1 MLELLLIVLLLML
14 LRTATATLLL
24 SFYYQ
29 PGTKHRSHTHTDHE
43 QKHETTEFKNF
54 RNFATGHC
62 TTNRFWHDFTPAAMT
77 LPQYIIRR
85 QECPFHWIAV
95 GGLIRLPPRST
106 LQLRPCPRSPNSTD
120 ELERETPLG
129 RSEDVNFLLHS
140 LEVKFPNI
148 GRERWCLTEIMY
160 RLLECFCELLFWKS
174 RESMLHLGQPR
185 ASWASRPYVARQR
198 QLATQG
204 DFCWMWQMM
213 MRWNMKP
220 KTTWR
225 NKTTTATHFTT
236 TPTNSHRGLAKNS
249 SKRWWSYHCNDDT
262 RSGATHGRSTGPTCL
277 WWCYTVARR
286 QACCNQRKRF
296 TYRFTNPMNC
306 TCILPS

>member
-1 MLELLLIVLLLML
+1 MPISLDSWQLVAL
-14 LRTATATLLL
+14 
-24 SFYYQ
+24 
-29 PGTKHRSHTHTDHE
+29 
-43 QKHETTEFKNF
+43 
-54 RNFATGHC
+54 FAYPQGLHC
-62 TTNRFWHDFTPAAMT
+62 SWDRAPEVQTVA
-77 LPQYIIRR
+77 Q
-85 QECPFHWIAV
+85 HWWA
-95 GGLIRLPPRST
+95 
-106 LQLRPCPRSPNSTD
+106 
-120 ELERETPLG
+120 EERDSMR
-129 RSEDVNFLLHS
+129 RSEDMTNFLLHS

-148 GRERWCLTEIMY
+148 GREWKREMVLN
-160 RLLECFCELLFWKS
+160 RDHVSFVGVLLRLFWKS
-174 RESMLHLGQPR
+174 RESMLDLGQPR

-225 NKTTTATHFTT
+225 NTTTTATNFHS
-236 TPTNSHRGLAKNS
+236 NINKLAKNS
-249 SKRWWSYHCNDDT
+249 SKRWWSYHRNDDP
-262 RSGATHGRSTGPTCL
+262 RSGAAHGSLYVNTTCL
-277 WWCYTVARR
+277 WWCYTVERR